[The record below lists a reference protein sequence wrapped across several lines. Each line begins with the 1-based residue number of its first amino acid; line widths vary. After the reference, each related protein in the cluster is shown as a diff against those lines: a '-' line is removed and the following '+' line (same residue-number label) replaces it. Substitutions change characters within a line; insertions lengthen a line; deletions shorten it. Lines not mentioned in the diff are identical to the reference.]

1 MNMDPRTLAQTL
13 KNKTETESQNSQV
26 PLSPGSK
33 GTCMNVKVID
43 GEAELRGRGSQVP
56 DLDSTVPD
64 ISSSVSLHIIGQY
77 SGFQL
82 CRFE

>member
-13 KNKTETESQNSQV
+13 KNKTESQNSQV
-26 PLSPGSK
+26 PLSPGSRV
-33 GTCMNVKVID
+33 TCMNVKVID
-43 GEAELRGRGSQVP
+43 GEAELRSRGSQVP
-56 DLDSTVPD
+56 DLDSATRD

-77 SGFQL
+77 PGFQL